1 MTFTVMIDPGTMP
14 WRDAYRLM
22 IGSIVPRPIAW
33 VSTVSKEG
41 VRNLA
46 PFSFFTAVAAEP
58 MTICFSP
65 MRRGTDGARKDTLVN
80 IEETGEFVV
89 NIVSES
95 LAEAMNR
102 TSAEFPPE
110 VDEFQVAGLT
120 PIASTTVKPPRV
132 GESLVA
138 YECRLLQVVHVGEA
152 KAGAGA
158 LVLGIVQRLYVA
170 DQALDPDHGRIRLDV
185 LQPIGRMA
193 GMDYLRCTDRFTVDR
208 PTTGR

>member
-1 MTFTVMIDPGTMP
+1 MLIDPASLP
-14 WRDAYRLM
+14 WRDAYKLM
-22 IGSIVPRPIAW
+22 IGSILPRPIAW

-41 VRNLA
+41 VFNLA
-46 PFSFFTAVAAEP
+46 PFSFFTVVAAEP

-65 MRRGTDGARKDTLVN
+65 MRHTNGSKKDTLIN

-89 NIVSES
+89 NIVSEP
-95 LAEAMNR
+95 LAEAMNQ
-102 TSAEFPPE
+102 TSAALAPE

-120 PIASTTVKPPRV
+120 PVPSESVQVPRV

-138 YECRLLQVVHVGEA
+138 YECRLLRVVHVGEA

-158 LVLGIVQRLYVA
+158 LVLGTVQRMYVA
-170 DQALDPDHGRIRLDV
+170 DEVLDQGRIRTDV

-193 GMDYLRCTDRFTVDR
+193 GNDYTRCTDRFAIER
-208 PTTGR
+208 P